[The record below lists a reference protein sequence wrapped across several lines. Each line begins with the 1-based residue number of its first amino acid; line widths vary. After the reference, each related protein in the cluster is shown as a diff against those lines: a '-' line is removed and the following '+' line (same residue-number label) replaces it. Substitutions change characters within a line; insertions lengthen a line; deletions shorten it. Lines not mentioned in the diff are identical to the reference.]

1 MDFINNR
8 GKKIVSLTTA
18 VSNDKIVTINR
29 VHNVTTITT
38 IDRNRVRRPRRRFTG
53 DSLSGNQVEFA
64 ASDFMGWRPIENA
77 GDFTFQSYLCAL
89 PPSLKRAYHWFMRHF
104 NTKQVV
110 GGGTRFNCVHCPF
123 SVNTLDFAILNGN
136 LRTQAAAAI
145 NQHSASEHVSNL
157 LSSKPIVRVTRS

>member
-8 GKKIVSLTTA
+8 GKKIGSLTTA
-18 VSNDKIVTINR
+18 VSNDKIGTINR

-38 IDRNRVRRPRRRFTG
+38 IDRNRVRRPRRRFTVIRCPK
-53 DSLSGNQVEFA
+53 QVEFDA
-64 ASDFMGWRPIENA
+64 GDFMAWRPIENA

-110 GGGTRFNCVHCPF
+110 GGGTRFSCVHCPY

-157 LSSKPIVRVTRS
+157 FASKPIVLVTPS